1 MRRRKERKS
10 GTKSAELTLVVVV
23 HSSVARGHP
32 AAPVAV
38 IRPVGRRSGG
48 RESVAGSVTVIP
60 ALPAVA
66 LTGRAAA
73 AAARVEVVERG
84 VVVEGLLGVVVV
96 RVGEVGGRVVGGGGM
111 VGGRRGRV

>member
-60 ALPAVA
+60 ALPAVT
-66 LTGRAAA
+66 LTGRRAAT
-73 AAARVEVVERG
+73 ARVEVVERG

-96 RVGEVGGRVVGGGGM
+96 RVGEVGGRVV
-111 VGGRRGRV
+111 